1 MEKFITFIKQLTERF
16 LALPQGQK
24 LAILVLVAG
33 GIASLFTMS
42 LWLKAPD
49 YQLLY
54 GNLTPTDAAKIVDV
68 LKSDKIPYELSHG
81 GQTIRIP
88 ANALYE
94 TRLKLASEGLPEG
107 GEVGMEIF
115 DDSSLGMTE
124 FIQKLNYQRA
134 LQGELSRTIK
144 SLDAVDQA
152 RVHLVIPKDTLFL
165 KEKPRGKASVTIKIK
180 PGKTLTGEQI
190 QGIVHLVAASVEGI
204 DAQEVVVLDL
214 KGNLLSGDKAS
225 SSGAM
230 RTSTNYQHKLMVE
243 KELQGNIVRM
253 LENALGEGTVIA
265 RVSADLDFEV
275 VNRTEE
281 IFDPDSQV
289 VRSEQLIS
297 ESTVGALPPGGV
309 PGAQGLVPGGTGQ
322 ATAGNQPAK
331 REKENQ
337 TFNYEINK
345 IVRQISKP
353 IGTVKKISVAVL
365 IDGTVSGDPPAYQPR
380 TEEEMAKYLPIIK
393 SAIGYDEKRGDQVQL
408 ENIQFDRTFEQEE
421 RDRLSKS
428 ETMDLAFKAAKYIL
442 GALFILLFF
451 TRVIRPLINWMTTSL
466 EVVPETQGQL
476 TTTEMDAIQEEKKSL
491 GAAIDSEA
499 TQIRK
504 AVTEFADNDPK
515 FTAGI
520 IRKWLKDKSPP
531 S

>member
-1 MEKFITFIKQLTERF
+1 MEKFIEFLKQITDRF

-24 LAILVLVAG
+24 LAILVLAAG
-33 GIASLFTMS
+33 GIASLFAMS
-42 LWLKAPD
+42 LWLKTPD

-54 GNLTPTDAAKIVDV
+54 SKLTPADAAKIVEV
-68 LKSDKIPYELSHG
+68 LKSDKIAYELSQG
-81 GQTIRIP
+81 GQTIHIP
-88 ANALYE
+88 ANVIYE

-115 DDSSLGMTE
+115 EDSSLGMTE

-152 RVHLVIPKDTLFL
+152 RIHLVIPKDTLFL

-180 PGKTLTGEQI
+180 PGKTLTSEQT

-204 DAQEVVVLDL
+204 DAQDVVVVDL
-214 KGNLLSGDKAS
+214 KGNLLSGDNAS
-225 SSGAM
+225 TGNSM
-230 RTSTNYQHKLMVE
+230 RTATNYQHKLMVE
-243 KELQGNIVRM
+243 KELQDNIVRM

-275 VNRTEE
+275 VDRTEE

-289 VRSEQLIS
+289 VRSEQLVS
-297 ESTVGALPPGGV
+297 EATLGALPPGGV

-322 ATAGNQPAK
+322 TTAGSQPAK
-331 REKENQ
+331 RDKENK

-353 IGTVKKISVAVL
+353 VGSMKKLSVAVL
-365 IDGTVSGDPPAYQPR
+365 VDGTVSGDPPAYQAR
-380 TEEEMAKYLPIIK
+380 TEEDMAKYLPIIK
-393 SAIGYDEKRGDQVQL
+393 SAIGYDEKRGDTIQV
-408 ENIQFDRTFEQEE
+408 ENIQFDRTFEQDE
-421 RDRLSKS
+421 RDRLAKS
-428 ETMDLAFKAAKYIL
+428 ETMDMAFKAAKYIL

-451 TRVIRPLINWMTTSL
+451 TRVIRPLMNWMTTSL
-466 EVVPETQGQL
+466 EVVPEAQGQL
-476 TTTEMDAIQEEKKSL
+476 TTTELDAIQEEKKSL
-491 GAAIDSEA
+491 GGAINAEAAQTRQAVSEF
-499 TQIRK
+499 
-504 AVTEFADNDPK
+504 VENDPK

-520 IRKWLKDKSPP
+520 IRKWLKDKTPP

>member
-1 MEKFITFIKQLTERF
+1 MEKFFTFLKQLSERF
-16 LALPQGQK
+16 LTLPQGQK
-24 LAILVLVAG
+24 FAILVLVAG

-54 GNLTPTDAAKIVDV
+54 AKLTPSDAAQIVDV
-68 LKSDKIPYELSHG
+68 LKSDKIPYELSQG

-88 ANALYE
+88 ASALYE
-94 TRLKLASEGLPEG
+94 TRLKLAGEGLPQG

-115 DDSSLGMTE
+115 EDSSLGMTE
-124 FIQKLNYQRA
+124 FLQKLNYQRA

-180 PGKTLTGEQI
+180 PGKTITSKQT

-204 DAQEVVVLDL
+204 NAQDVVVVDL
-214 KGNLLSGDKAS
+214 KGNLLSGDQAS
-225 SSGAM
+225 SGSAM

-243 KELQGNIVRM
+243 KKLQDNIVRM

-265 RVSADLDFEV
+265 RVNADLDFETV
-275 VNRTEE
+275 DRTEE

-289 VRSEQLIS
+289 VRSEQLVS
-297 ESTVGALPPGGV
+297 EATLGALPPGGV

-322 ATAGNQPAK
+322 TTAGSQPAK
-331 REKENQ
+331 RDKENQ

-353 IGTVKKISVAVL
+353 VGMVKKISVAVL
-365 IDGTVSGDPPAYQPR
+365 IDGTLSGDPPAYQAR
-380 TEEEMAKYLPIIK
+380 TKEEMAKYLPIIK

-421 RDRLSKS
+421 RNRLSKS
-428 ETMDLAFKAAKYIL
+428 ETMELAFKAAKYVL

-451 TRVIRPLINWMTTSL
+451 TRVIRPLMNWMTTSL
-466 EVVPETQGQL
+466 EVVPEAQGQL
-476 TTTEMDAIQEEKKSL
+476 TSTEMNAIQEEKKTL
-491 GAAIDSEA
+491 GGTIDSEA
-499 TQIRK
+499 TQIRQ
-504 AVTEFADNDPK
+504 AVAEFADNDPK

-520 IRKWLKDKSPP
+520 VRKWLKDKSPP

>member
-1 MEKFITFIKQLTERF
+1 MEKFLTFLKQLSERF

-24 LAILVLVAG
+24 VAILVLVAG
-33 GIASLFTMS
+33 GIASLMVMS
-42 LWLKAPD
+42 MWLKAPD

-54 GNLTPTDAAKIVDV
+54 AKLTPSDAAKIVDI
-68 LKSDKIPYELSHG
+68 LKSDKIPYELSQG

-88 ANALYE
+88 GNALYE
-94 TRLKLASEGLPEG
+94 TRLKLAGEGLPEG

-115 DDSSLGMTE
+115 EDSSLGMTE

-144 SLDAVDQA
+144 SLDAIDQA

-165 KEKPRGKASVTIKIK
+165 KEKPRGKASITIKIK
-180 PGKTLTGEQI
+180 PGKTLTGEQT

-204 DAQEVVVLDL
+204 DAQDVVVVDL
-214 KGNLLSGDKAS
+214 KGNLLSGDQAS

-243 KELQGNIVRM
+243 KELQDNIVRM

-265 RVSADLDFEV
+265 QVSTDLDFELV
-275 VNRTEE
+275 DRTEE

-289 VRSEQLIS
+289 VRSEQLVS
-297 ESTVGALPPGGV
+297 EATLGALPPGGV
-309 PGAQGLVPGGTGQ
+309 PGAQGLVPGGAGQSATGS
-322 ATAGNQPAK
+322 QPAK
-331 REKENQ
+331 RDKENQ

-353 IGTVKKISVAVL
+353 IGTIKKLSVAVL
-365 IDGTVSGDPPAYQPR
+365 IDGTIAGDPPVYQAR
-380 TEEEMAKYLPIIK
+380 TEEEMAKYLPIVK
-393 SAIGYDEKRGDQVQL
+393 SAIGYDEKRGDQIQL

-421 RDRLSKS
+421 QQRLSKS
-428 ETMDLAFKAAKYIL
+428 ETMDLAFKVAKYVL

-466 EVVPETQGQL
+466 EVVPEAQGQL
-476 TTTEMDAIQEEKKSL
+476 TTTEMDAIHEEKKSL
-491 GAAIDSEA
+491 GGAISNEAAE
-499 TQIRK
+499 IRQ

-515 FTAGI
+515 FTAGV
-520 IRKWLKDKSPP
+520 IRKWLRDKSPP